1 MRNLPSSFFILTTF
15 FLITPLS
22 GFSDPTEVVHDTK
35 DATYGSGEMEKQVG
49 SLEDPNYLFDS
60 IQAHQFFSAN
70 FEQTTVKEK
79 NERIVEGKII
89 AHRSGIFKISYHEP
103 LNEIMF
109 SDGKDFYRY
118 DPELE
123 QVNVQPL
130 DQLLS
135 ETPIGLFTLN
145 ADEIKELFS
154 VSECEKTFD
163 KYTCLLTSKNEESF
177 IKWVDISIKNRVFSS
192 LRYLDSFGQKVSLKF
207 KNTSIVKIPSEE
219 FKLVIPEGTDIV
231 SYENTIK

>member
-1 MRNLPSSFFILTTF
+1 MRNLPSSFFILVAF
-15 FLITPLS
+15 FLTTSLS
-22 GFSDPTEVVHDTK
+22 GFSDWTEVVDDTK
-35 DATYGSGEMEKQVG
+35 AATYGSGEMEKQVEP
-49 SLEDPNYLFDS
+49 LEDLNYLFDS
-60 IQAHQFFSAN
+60 IQAHKFFSAN
-70 FEQTTVKEK
+70 FEQITVKER

-177 IKWVDISIKNRVFSS
+177 IKWVNISIKNRVFSS

>member
-1 MRNLPSSFFILTTF
+1 MRNLPSSFFILATF
-15 FLITPLS
+15 FLTTSLS
-22 GFSDPTEVVHDTK
+22 GFSDRTEVVHDTK

-135 ETPIGLFTLN
+135 
-145 ADEIKELFS
+145 D
-154 VSECEKTFD
+154 
-163 KYTCLLTSKNEESF
+163 Y
-177 IKWVDISIKNRVFSS
+177 S
-192 LRYLDSFGQKVSLKF
+192 LSMLMR
-207 KNTSIVKIPSEE
+207 
-219 FKLVIPEGTDIV
+219 
-231 SYENTIK
+231 